1 MGPPTDH
8 LASGM
13 RPSVPLARDTV
24 NEYQKLLAS
33 LSRRARRL
41 GSRDPESAAQE
52 SLIRSLENAVSRPAM
67 EYYFAQCGAEGLQ
80 PPDWPLDRLLVW
92 LHAVL
97 LHVVR
102 EEQSRVGYRR
112 EVPADPAQ
120 AEPAD
125 TRLGNL
131 DALLQEELQGI
142 VAECFPTLDRQHRTV
157 LRMRADGM
165 KYGEIATRLGVNENT
180 VATWVSRGIKDLA
193 LRVRRRME
201 RR

>member
-1 MGPPTDH
+1 VLSP
-8 LASGM
+8 
-13 RPSVPLARDTV
+13 RDAA
-24 NEYQKLLAS
+24 NEYQRLLAA
-33 LSRRARRL
+33 LARRARWL

-52 SLIRSLENAVSRPAM
+52 SLMRSLENAVSRPAID
-67 EYYFAQCGAEGLQ
+67 YYFAQYLPAGVE
-80 PPDWPLDRLLVW
+80 PPEWPLDRLFTW

-97 LHVVR
+97 LYVVR
-102 EEQSRVGYRR
+102 EEQSRAGYRR
-112 EVPADPAQ
+112 EVPVDQDQ

-125 TRLGNL
+125 TTPDHL

-142 VAECFPTLDRQHRTV
+142 VAQCFPTLDRQHRRV
-157 LRMRADGM
+157 LRMRVDGM
-165 KYGEIATRLGVNENT
+165 RYGEIATRLGVNENT